1 MTNIKLMTM
10 TLLLMFVGVT
20 SADEILSVVSGKVS
34 DIDTG
39 ETLPF
44 AKVRI
49 KDTNRVSTA
58 NQDGLF
64 TILDVPLDST
74 LVITKMGFENNE
86 IKVSPNTQRLIINL
100 SKFEKDN
107 LIEEVIVTA
116 ARSQKMHQSGI
127 SQFSLSP
134 ELTSSLPNLGE
145 QDIFR
150 SMQLLPGVSGSNE
163 SSSGLVV
170 RGGTI
175 DQNLVLFDDYTV
187 YHVDHV
193 FGFFSAFNNNAIKDV
208 QFYKGGF
215 GAKYGGRM
223 SSVVDITGKDG
234 NTEQFNIGGG
244 ASLLSTNT
252 IIETPFAD
260 GAGSLILTGRKSYQS
275 DFYNDILESVTGEN
289 QNAQAGISTPGQ
301 FALGRF
307 EIEPESYFYDLNAKL
322 TYRLP
327 NDDKFSISF
336 YNGADELDNSRDVNG
351 NANLDRVC
359 ELLNVN
365 GPFGGAYC
373 EEEISFDVG
382 TVDLSEWGNTG
393 ISAKYSHQWNERLD
407 TNFVLSSSEYFSY
420 RDRLI
425 NTQVIYEDSDDD
437 PTIGESSSNE
447 DNQLDDLTMKIENDY
462 FLNQWNTLSFGLQ
475 YTQQNI
481 DFSLMQNGDLVLETQ
496 NEANTSMIYIED
508 EVVIDNLT
516 IIPGLRVSHYDIS
529 DEFYMEPRLS
539 LAYEF
544 DETTQ
549 LRAAFGDYHQFALS
563 VSRQSIEEG
572 PRNFWTLADGET
584 IPVSK
589 ARHFILGT
597 THSVGK
603 YDFNIEL
610 FNKEY
615 EGLSEFTQQT
625 KPIRNEDGTG
635 LNLILEQEFHTGS
648 GTASGV
654 ELFLQKNIGNIK
666 GWAGYTF
673 SEVIYDFPTVSD
685 KTYFADQDTTHEF
698 KTVLMYEWKNWDFAS
713 TFIYATGRP
722 YTEVLGVVEDTFP
735 AKYEVGKKN
744 DKRYEAY
751 HRLDVSATYNF
762 QLFGGE
768 GKAGVSLFN
777 VYDRNNQWYT
787 EYDIVEGEILETEV
801 NYRGFTPSLFVSWNL
816 Y

>member
-1 MTNIKLMTM
+1 
-10 TLLLMFVGVT
+10 
-20 SADEILSVVSGKVS
+20 
-34 DIDTG
+34 
-39 ETLPF
+39 
-44 AKVRI
+44 
-49 KDTNRVSTA
+49 
-58 NQDGLF
+58 
-64 TILDVPLDST
+64 
-74 LVITKMGFENNE
+74 
-86 IKVSPNTQRLIINL
+86 
-100 SKFEKDN
+100 
-107 LIEEVIVTA
+107 
-116 ARSQKMHQSGI
+116 
-127 SQFSLSP
+127 
-134 ELTSSLPNLGE
+134 
-145 QDIFR
+145 
-150 SMQLLPGVSGSNE
+150 
-163 SSSGLVV
+163 
-170 RGGTI
+170 
-175 DQNLVLFDDYTV
+175 
-187 YHVDHV
+187 
-193 FGFFSAFNNNAIKDV
+193 
-208 QFYKGGF
+208 
-215 GAKYGGRM
+215 
-223 SSVVDITGKDG
+223 
-234 NTEQFNIGGG
+234 
-244 ASLLSTNT
+244 
-252 IIETPFAD
+252 
-260 GAGSLILTGRKSYQS
+260 
-275 DFYNDILESVTGEN
+275 
-289 QNAQAGISTPGQ
+289 
-301 FALGRF
+301 
-307 EIEPESYFYDLNAKL
+307 
-322 TYRLP
+322 
-327 NDDKFSISF
+327 
-336 YNGADELDNSRDVNG
+336 
-351 NANLDRVC
+351 
-359 ELLNVN
+359 
-365 GPFGGAYC
+365 
-373 EEEISFDVG
+373 
-382 TVDLSEWGNTG
+382 
-393 ISAKYSHQWNERLD
+393 
-407 TNFVLSSSEYFSY
+407 
-420 RDRLI
+420 
-425 NTQVIYEDSDDD
+425 
-437 PTIGESSSNE
+437 
-447 DNQLDDLTMKIENDY
+447 MKIENDY

-549 LRAAFGDYHQFALS
+549 LRAAFGNYHQFALS

-635 LNLILEQEFHTGS
+635 LNLILDQEFHTGS

-722 YTEVLGVVEDTFP
+722 YTEVLGVAEDTFP